1 MATAHNQTDSTVV
14 VANAQGFLH
23 PPSQWSFP
31 QRYRHTY
38 TAELGEFVALIKA
51 GGCEADALIQRHVQ
65 LDAVAA
71 AAELSWR
78 LGRVVR
84 LDEVPQQ
91 RHVLEAAHKKMAAP
105 PAKL

>member
-1 MATAHNQTDSTVV
+1 
-14 VANAQGFLH
+14 VASSQGFLH

-38 TAELGEFVALIKA
+38 TAELAEFVALIKH
-51 GGCEADALIQRHVQ
+51 GGCESNELIQRHIQ

-84 LDEVPQQ
+84 LDEVASQ
-91 RHVLEAAHKKMAAP
+91 RHVLVQAHGGSSSVPAAP
-105 PAKL
+105 IAKL